1 MYTKLTLNIDDSS
14 IKKAKRYSRRKKIS
28 VSKLVEGYFETLE
41 SGARKPATKASI
53 ARKLLGCAK
62 GAIPGDMNYKEAMAF
77 MYEERGRK

>member
-28 VSKLVEGYFETLE
+28 VSKLVESYFETLE
-41 SGARKPATKASI
+41 PGARKPARRTSI

-62 GAIPGDMNYKEAMAF
+62 GAIPDDMNYKEAMAL